1 MHVYV
6 HLAYTVN
13 DLRGVPG
20 CTGGHYAPCIVGS
33 CVVCKVRGL
42 YRHHRTILPASVRLL
57 PRHSELRHE
66 WADEFN
72 RDIALK
78 SYATMSKPGRR
89 TKAEALVSGRRVLQK
104 EADKKDEAFMSV
116 SVFSDVLDYHD
127 VTQNSKTDLAHTIA
141 NAIKLL
147 VGQVTNNA
155 GGKSAFSAKYK
166 KTETEQ
172 WMRFGYLD
180 TKTDR
185 KKTRYRC
192 LTVHS
197 LHQYFNDFCQ

>member
-1 MHVYV
+1 
-6 HLAYTVN
+6 
-13 DLRGVPG
+13 
-20 CTGGHYAPCIVGS
+20 
-33 CVVCKVRGL
+33 
-42 YRHHRTILPASVRLL
+42 VRLL

-192 LTVHS
+192 LTIHS
-197 LHQYFNDFCQ
+197 LHQ